1 MSFVD
6 ICKNSDRWLNDR
18 IQVLHLAGLRDT
30 RFKDAQLM
38 LFIHFP
44 NAEGHA
50 NLGIIAF
57 RTSYNIK
64 IGLQQLMEP
73 FLDYCFSIAPR
84 YADHRYIELFTM
96 KGGQLLEGF

>member
-1 MSFVD
+1 MSFAYIRKYPD
-6 ICKNSDRWLNDR
+6 GWLNDR
-18 IQVLHLAGLRDT
+18 IQILHFSWLRDPGLE
-30 RFKDAQLM
+30 DPQLV

-73 FLDYCFSIAPR
+73 FLDYCFSVAPG
-84 YADHRYIELFTM
+84 YANHWYIELLTM
-96 KGGQLLEGF
+96 KGGQVLEGF